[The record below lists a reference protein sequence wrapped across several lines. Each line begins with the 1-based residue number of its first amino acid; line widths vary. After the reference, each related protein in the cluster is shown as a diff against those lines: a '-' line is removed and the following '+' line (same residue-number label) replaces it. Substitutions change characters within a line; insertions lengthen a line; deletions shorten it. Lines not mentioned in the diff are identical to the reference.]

1 MYSLSNAFKT
11 YAPILIEPAKA
22 KAYLDKVAEL
32 SPADLKANGDIED
45 MMAMLFGPR
54 PLLVK
59 SGDLAIIPVKGVIGS
74 GLTELEKMMG
84 AVDVEEIEEML
95 EECERDPEVEVVIF
109 DFDSPG
115 GTVTGV
121 PELASRIR
129 ACKKRTVGWTCKQSC
144 SASMWLMSQCDEVYA
159 SGSSVVGSIGVYIP
173 IYDMK
178 EAYAEEG
185 ITVDLIKAGWAK
197 GAGFVGTS
205 MTPEQRKLFQ
215 DDVDDTHKWFIG
227 DIKAVRTYAD
237 EADMQGQCWSGKK
250 AAEKN
255 LISGILN
262 TFDDLLMAISPE
274 EYAKYERAEK
284 QVPSTGPSGY
294 LKASDIKSVRIS
306 EVSPEQGDDEDGVE
320 PISDDKKKKKKKK
333 KDGSDSDEDEEE
345 PEIPDEGCPPVDTDC
360 KPKA

>member
-11 YAPILIEPAKA
+11 FSPMLIEPAKA
-22 KAYLDKVAEL
+22 KAYLEKVASL
-32 SPADLKANGDIED
+32 SPADLKAGDDLED
-45 MMAMLFGPR
+45 MMEMLFGPK
-54 PLLVK
+54 PMLVK

-84 AVDVEEIEEML
+84 ATDIEDIQEML
-95 EECERDPEVEVVIF
+95 EDAERDPGVETIIF
-109 DFDSPG
+109 DFDTPG

-121 PELASRIR
+121 PEMAARIR
-129 ACKKRTVGWTCKQSC
+129 DCKKRTIGWTCKQSC
-144 SASMWLMSQCDEVYA
+144 SAGMWLMSQCDEVFV
-159 SGSSVVGSIGVYIP
+159 SPSSVVGSIGVYIP

-178 EAYAEEG
+178 AAYAEEG

-197 GAGFVGTS
+197 GAGYTGTS

-215 DDVDDTHKWFIG
+215 DDVDEMHKWFIM

-250 AAEKN
+250 GAEKS
-255 LISGILN
+255 LVSGLMN
-262 TFDDLLMAISPE
+262 TFDDLLMAIDPE
-274 EYAKYERAEK
+274 EYAIYERAEK
-284 QVPSTGPSGY
+284 QVPSTGPAGY
-294 LKASDIKSVRIS
+294 AQAAD
-306 EVSPEQGDDEDGVE
+306 VSPEQGDDKDGVP

-333 KDGSDSDEDEEE
+333 KKPDGTDSDEDEDEDE
-345 PEIPDEGCPPVDTDC
+345 GEIPDDGCPPVDTDC

>member
-11 YAPILIEPAKA
+11 FSPMLIEPAKA
-22 KAYLDKVAEL
+22 KAYLEKVASL
-32 SPADLKANGDIED
+32 SPADLKAGDDLED
-45 MMAMLFGPR
+45 MMEMLFGPK
-54 PLLVK
+54 PMLVK

-84 AVDVEEIEEML
+84 ATDIEDIQEML
-95 EECERDPEVEVVIF
+95 EDAERDPGVETIIF
-109 DFDSPG
+109 DFDTPG

-121 PELASRIR
+121 PEMAARIR
-129 ACKKRTVGWTCKQSC
+129 ACKKRTIGWTCKQSC
-144 SASMWLMSQCDEVYA
+144 SAGMWLMSQCDEVFV
-159 SGSSVVGSIGVYIP
+159 SPSSVVGSIGVYIP

-178 EAYAEEG
+178 AAYAEEG

-197 GAGFVGTS
+197 GAGYTGTS

-215 DDVDDTHKWFIG
+215 DDVDEMHKWFIM

-250 AAEKN
+250 GAEKS
-255 LISGILN
+255 LVSGLMN
-262 TFDDLLMAISPE
+262 TFDDLLMAIDPE
-274 EYAKYERAEK
+274 EYAIYERAEK
-284 QVPSTGPSGY
+284 QVPSTGPAGY
-294 LKASDIKSVRIS
+294 AKAAD
-306 EVSPEQGDDEDGVE
+306 VSPEQGDDEDGVA

-333 KDGSDSDEDEEE
+333 NPDGTDSDEDEDDA
-345 PEIPDEGCPPVDTDC
+345 EIPDEGCPPVDTDC

>member
-11 YAPILIEPAKA
+11 FAPMLIEPAKA
-22 KAYLDKVAEL
+22 KAYLEKVASL
-32 SPADLKANGDIED
+32 SPSDLKAGDDLED
-45 MMAMLFGPR
+45 MMEMLFGPK
-54 PLLVK
+54 PMMIK

-84 AVDVEEIEEML
+84 ATDVEDIQEML
-95 EECERDPEVEVVIF
+95 EDAERDPGVETIIF
-109 DFDSPG
+109 DFDTPG

-121 PELASRIR
+121 PEMAARIR

-144 SASMWLMSQCDEVYA
+144 SAGMWLMSQCDEVFV
-159 SGSSVVGSIGVYIP
+159 SPSSVVGSIGVYIP

-178 EAYAEEG
+178 AAYAEEG

-197 GAGFVGTS
+197 GAGYTGTS

-215 DDVDDTHKWFIG
+215 DDVDEMHKWFIM

-250 AAEKN
+250 GAEKS
-255 LISGILN
+255 LVSGLMN
-262 TFDDLLMAISPE
+262 TFDDLLMAIDPE
-274 EYAKYERAEK
+274 EYAIYERAEK
-284 QVPSTGPSGY
+284 QVPIGGPANY
-294 LKASDIKSVRIS
+294 AQAAD
-306 EVSPEQGDDEDGVE
+306 VSPEQGDKDEVA
-320 PISDDKKKKKKKK
+320 PISDHDKKKKKKKK
-333 KDGSDSDEDEEE
+333 KNPDGTDSDEDEEE
-345 PEIPDEGCPPVDTDC
+345 EIPNEECPPIDTDC